1 MKKILPIFIVA
12 FCLACS
18 SEEIDPGETFVKYYG
33 DNANFE
39 LKDMIHRADGE
50 QGVVILAQRIGD
62 VASDDGNSVERQDF
76 YLVMT
81 NGRGDAQIEQRLP
94 VILPSVELESENA
107 ITPAKITALSEGYL
121 VVGSLLADKKDD
133 SGGFIENEF
142 ASIIVWARL
151 NNQLE
156 LAGGAWNIIGDS
168 TNNYFGTDIAPTAD
182 GGVLIAGFND
192 VNLSNDFFYTKTGGS
207 GNEWSRTQVRFGS
220 DDRLIRALPTGAGQ
234 FALFGRTD
242 ILSED
247 GESGA
252 NVERTVIDQDGVITN
267 SLVYGI
273 TWPDGTDQLWD
284 IPSDVV
290 ETPGGF
296 TIVGTSYT
304 NQSLETG
311 APFLMNVDLTGGLST
326 EVSYVEDLNP
336 DFSGNVSVKGGA
348 FGVVRGLDNDFL
360 LVGEADG
367 FDGDT
372 ELGKQVMIFG
382 ADQAGER
389 ETAIRLY
396 GLINGDETA
405 YRALVTN
412 NGILVG
418 AVYDFGS
425 GANQLTLLKVNRK
438 GELKP

>member
-1 MKKILPIFIVA
+1 MNKILPVIIVA
-12 FCLACS
+12 FGIACS
-18 SEEIDPGETFVKYYG
+18 DEVDPEETFVKYYG
-33 DNANFE
+33 DNSNFQ

-50 QGVVILAQRIGD
+50 PGVVMLAQRLGEV
-62 VASDDGNSVERQDF
+62 VANDGNSEERQDF

-81 NGRGDAQIEQRLP
+81 DGNGNALIEKRMP
-94 VILPSVELESENA
+94 VTLPSAEIEPVNS
-107 ITPAKITALSEGYL
+107 ITPAKITSVSEGYL
-121 VVGSLLADKKDD
+121 VVGSLLSDKKDG
-133 SGGFIENEF
+133 SGGFLENEF
-142 ASIIVWARL
+142 ASVIVWARL
-151 NNQLE
+151 DNQLE

-168 TNNYFGTDIAPTAD
+168 THNYYGSDIVPTSD
-182 GGVLIAGFND
+182 GGVLIAGYND
-192 VNLSNDFFYTKTGGS
+192 VNASNDFFYTKIGGS
-207 GNEWSRTQVRFGS
+207 ENEWTRTQVRSGS
-220 DDRLIRALPTGAGQ
+220 DDRLIRALPTNAGQ

-252 NVERTVIDQDGVITN
+252 NVERTVINQEGVITN

-273 TWPDGTDQLWD
+273 TWPDGTEQLWD

-304 NQSLETG
+304 SEILATG

-336 DFSGNVSVKGGA
+336 EFSGNVSVEGGA
-348 FGVVRGLDNDFL
+348 FGVARGLDNDFM

-367 FDGDT
+367 FEGDV
-372 ELGKQVMIFG
+372 ELGKQAMIFG
-382 ADQAGER
+382 ADQAGQR

-396 GLINGDETA
+396 GLVNGDEAA
-405 YRALVTN
+405 YRAVVTN

-425 GANQLTLLKVNRK
+425 GANQLALLKVNRT